1 VLERCED
8 VFCVLLV
15 PPSIEVQAERLR
27 ARGDDEER
35 VRQRLELGR
44 REIEEG
50 RLIADAIVVND
61 ELDQAVSELAAIV
74 DQARLRFRRETPRK
88 DAP

>member
-1 VLERCED
+1 M
-8 VFCVLLV
+8 LLV